1 MTAPAHYAIG
11 AASALFIQNF
21 LPVSAGPKTRIAAA
35 FAAALV
41 SHISAD
47 AIPHAEHF
55 LKGRYL
61 AIELTLET
69 MLMLGVLVGASGS
82 PFVAMV
88 ILAGMVGAAVPDGLG
103 MLSRC
108 VDWPALLWVD
118 DKMHLSHGKFNLF
131 YANFFL
137 QLVIT
142 VLCSI
147 YVRQSSSTGYRV
159 PRAG

>member
-11 AASALFIQNF
+11 AASALLIQKY
-21 LPVSAGPKTRIAAA
+21 LPDGSSQEARIAW
-35 FAAALV
+35 ALGIAIA
-41 SHISAD
+41 SHVAAD

-55 LKGRYL
+55 LRGRYL
-61 AIELTLET
+61 GVELIVET
-69 MLMLGVLVGASGS
+69 IVMLAVLVGASRS
-82 PFVAMV
+82 PFVAAI
-88 ILAGMVGAAVPDGLG
+88 ILAGMVGAAIPDILG

-108 VDWPALLWVD
+108 VDWPALSWAD
-118 DKMHLSHGKFNLF
+118 DKMHLFHGKLNLF

-147 YVRQSSSTGYRV
+147 YVRIESAR
-159 PRAG
+159 